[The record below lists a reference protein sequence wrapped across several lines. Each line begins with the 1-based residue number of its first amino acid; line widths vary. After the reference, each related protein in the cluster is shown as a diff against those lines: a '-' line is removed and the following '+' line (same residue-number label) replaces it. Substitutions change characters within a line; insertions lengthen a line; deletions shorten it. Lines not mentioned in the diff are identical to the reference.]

1 MNNPKDSKRFA
12 PYNKIRKR
20 DDVDDISSLLKK
32 SAISEKRFKP
42 PNIRKKDQTSQ
53 LVDMMKKVS
62 LNNNQ
67 EELRQFAEDILQNL
81 KKKK

>member
-12 PYNKIRKR
+12 PYRIRKR

-42 PNIRKKDQTSQ
+42 PSIRKKDQTSQ
-53 LVDMMKKVS
+53 LTDMMSKIS
-62 LNNNQ
+62 LNNKQ
-67 EELRQFAEDILQNL
+67 EELRQFAADILQNL
-81 KKKK
+81 KKKE